1 MRVAAPEE
9 SPCGGPPGPPSVGG
23 EWAGP
28 CQEVA
33 WGQQGRP
40 VSPADLSPAV
50 SSTLSFHVRPHGKC
64 SPTHKA
70 TGTSL

>member
-9 SPCGGPPGPPSVGG
+9 GPCGGPPGPPSAGG

-50 SSTLSFHVRPHGKC
+50 SSTLSFRVRPHGKR